1 MHEEIWFFRHLT
13 LVTRLGRMAVALCL
27 LCVVGISFA
36 AAEDEAEFFRRQ
48 VRPLL
53 EDKCVSCHSH
63 ATRTME
69 GGLTLDSRSGWSTGG
84 DRGPAVVPG
93 KPQESLLLRAVTR
106 ADPDLQ
112 MPPDEPLTEAE
123 VQILR
128 DWIRRGAVDLREEP
142 PAAPDTNWWSLR
154 PLTAPAVPG
163 DGHPID
169 AFVNDRLRSSGLSP
183 LPAASAARL
192 VRRATVD
199 LHGLLP
205 TPAAVEEFVADSRPD
220 AVGRLV
226 DGLLKSP
233 RYGEHWA
240 RHWLDVIHFADSH
253 GCEHD
258 VKRPS
263 AWRFRDYVIER
274 LNDDVNWDR
283 FVREQL
289 AADVF
294 FPDEPHLM
302 AGLGFLAAGPLEL
315 SRAGTAPVTFDY
327 LDRDD
332 MVTQTMAAFASAT
345 VNCARCH
352 QHKFDPIT
360 QEDYYA
366 LQAVF
371 AGIGKGEISFDG
383 STDTLRRRQQLTA
396 WEAAARARDA
406 DTLLAEPLADVV
418 KSWLARQTSAPVA
431 WQTLHPDVFV
441 SVGGATLTR
450 QSDGSLLASG
460 TTPEQERYTVTATP
474 ELTRITAIRIEAL
487 PDASLPMQGPGR
499 AGNGNFHLSEVG
511 VQWFAA
517 GEATPTVLTVSRTS
531 ADFDQAGWTSAQ
543 AIDGD
548 TRSGWAI
555 HPRIAQPHRI
565 VLELATPL
573 EISGPGHLAITL
585 QHLYPPQHV
594 MGRFRIS
601 ITDAPAERAR
611 QPAADTTAALQTPA
625 EQRTREQQ
633 AVLAAE
639 AVAEYVRRQ
648 QAQLPARQTVYGVSS
663 SWSHAKKL
671 DQPQPPKTVHL
682 LQRGDFQKP
691 LYEVGPGSLSAID
704 VLPARFTD
712 THDDEALRRAAL
724 ADWLVHPDNPLV
736 WRSIVNRVWQFHF
749 GQGLV
754 DTPNDFGRMG
764 GQPSHPDLLDWLAV
778 WFRDEADGSL
788 KQLHRLI
795 MTSDAWQRSSGVGV
809 VAMAEQRSRDADNR
823 LLWRMNRQRLSADVF
838 RDSVLQLSGRLDL
851 TMGGPGVEQFAKS
864 KGPQATP
871 ALDYAQFD
879 WTTAAAGRRSIYRVV
894 WRGIPDPFMEAL
906 DFPDLGLLAPRREFS
921 ASALQS
927 LAVYNNDFVLHGS
940 QWLADR
946 VSADRRELSAQI
958 DRAVALVWQREPSD
972 AERLQLRTCAE
983 QHGLAAVC
991 RVLLNSN
998 EFLFV
1003 D

>member
-1 MHEEIWFFRHLT
+1 M
-13 LVTRLGRMAVALCL
+13 
-27 LCVVGISFA
+27 
-36 AAEDEAEFFRRQ
+36 
-48 VRPLL
+48 
-53 EDKCVSCHSH
+53 
-63 ATRTME
+63 
-69 GGLTLDSRSGWSTGG
+69 
-84 DRGPAVVPG
+84 
-93 KPQESLLLRAVTR
+93 
-106 ADPDLQ
+106 
-112 MPPDEPLTEAE
+112 
-123 VQILR
+123 
-128 DWIRRGAVDLREEP
+128 
-142 PAAPDTNWWSLR
+142 
-154 PLTAPAVPG
+154 
-163 DGHPID
+163 
-169 AFVNDRLRSSGLSP
+169 
-183 LPAASAARL
+183 
-192 VRRATVD
+192 
-199 LHGLLP
+199 
-205 TPAAVEEFVADSRPD
+205 
-220 AVGRLV
+220 
-226 DGLLKSP
+226 
-233 RYGEHWA
+233 
-240 RHWLDVIHFADSH
+240 
-253 GCEHD
+253 
-258 VKRPS
+258 
-263 AWRFRDYVIER
+263 
-274 LNDDVNWDR
+274 
-283 FVREQL
+283 
-289 AADVF
+289 
-294 FPDEPHLM
+294 
-302 AGLGFLAAGPLEL
+302 
-315 SRAGTAPVTFDY
+315 
-327 LDRDD
+327 
-332 MVTQTMAAFASAT
+332 
-345 VNCARCH
+345 
-352 QHKFDPIT
+352 
-360 QEDYYA
+360 
-366 LQAVF
+366 
-371 AGIGKGEISFDG
+371 
-383 STDTLRRRQQLTA
+383 
-396 WEAAARARDA
+396 
-406 DTLLAEPLADVV
+406 
-418 KSWLARQTSAPVA
+418 
-431 WQTLHPDVFV
+431 
-441 SVGGATLTR
+441 
-450 QSDGSLLASG
+450 
-460 TTPEQERYTVTATP
+460 
-474 ELTRITAIRIEAL
+474 
-487 PDASLPMQGPGR
+487 
-499 AGNGNFHLSEVG
+499 
-511 VQWFAA
+511 
-517 GEATPTVLTVSRTS
+517 LTVSRTS

-555 HPRIAQPHRI
+555 HPRIAQPHSI

-879 WTTAAAGRRSIYRVV
+879 WTTAAAGRRSIYRWSGGASRIPS
-894 WRGIPDPFMEAL
+894 WRRSISLTWGCWHRGASFRRLRCSRWPCTTTTLCCTAVSGWRIACPQIGVNCRLRSTAQLRWCGSENPQMQSDYNCVRARSSTGWRLCAGFCSTATSFCLWIEGMQRRNFLWQTGGGFAGMALSHVLGQDEWDRPRPQWNGGLHHPARVRRVIQLFMTGGVSPMDTYDYKPELERLHGQKLGPDEKPEGFTAPPGALMKSPFAFARHGESGRWVSSV
-906 DFPDLGLLAPRREFS
+906 FPHQAKHVDDMAFLMAM
-921 ASALQS
+921 ASKTN
-927 LAVYNNDFVLHGS
+927 VHGPGTYMMNTGFVLPGFPC
-940 QWLADR
+940 LGR
-946 VSADRRELSAQI
+946 GRRMRSGGWWTICRRLLCCRMPGACRTTR
-958 DRAVALVWQREPSD
+958 RARSRPVF
-972 AERLQLRTCAE
+972 
-983 QHGLAAVC
+983 C
-991 RVLLNSN
+991 RPCIRAP
-998 EFLFV
+998 
-1003 D
+1003 